1 MKEKSHLH
9 KMDKIKWH
17 RLLIMTSPLVRSHPA
32 QEIISVAPETTVVLT
47 EIEGQV
53 AIVDPMME
61 ATVAQTMSL
70 VIKVV
75 TEVDQTMVQTGR
87 IKEKIKTKK
96 IMAIKHNKMA
106 IIIRIIKLKII
117 KIKTE
122 IHHRTLIILMDNRL
136 TVITTIMDLR
146 ELMMIPTEEETTR
159 KEKMELATSVTRTI
173 KMRRKKR
180 KKKKKLKKLIPLKK
194 SKNKMKRKMM
204 MSARTALFL
213 VIFHLRKNRHLEMRL
228 ELTIPSTTSLKITF
242 YF

>member
-1 MKEKSHLH
+1 M
-9 KMDKIKWH
+9 
-17 RLLIMTSPLVRSHPA
+17 
-32 QEIISVAPETTVVLT
+32 
-47 EIEGQV
+47 
-53 AIVDPMME
+53 
-61 ATVAQTMSL
+61 
-70 VIKVV
+70 
-75 TEVDQTMVQTGR
+75 
-87 IKEKIKTKK
+87 KTKK
-96 IMAIKHNKMA
+96 IMAIKNNKMA

-122 IHHRTLIILMDNRL
+122 IHHRTLIILMDNRP
-136 TVITTIMDLR
+136 TVITTIMDLT

-194 SKNKMKRKMM
+194 SKNKMKKKMM